1 LCRATGQL
9 HTSEPA
15 LNKNADPKKLMESP
29 LPLPLETIA
38 LYATPLVVGYAGYRY
53 FQNHL
58 LNKTHHVMR
67 EKAKAKRLAR
77 DNVIHETLSL
87 TPDHPQGSFID
98 MDGVS
103 LTEKICTGEI
113 SCTDAVIV
121 CSKRANSTGKKLS
134 AVTEECYDDAYAI
147 ATSFEERRSEGKVS
161 FEDHEVLFGVPVS
174 IKDGFQQKG
183 YDCTMGTAV
192 RCFAPYPEDGL
203 LVKAL
208 KHAGAVPF
216 VRSNIPQLLMMPE
229 SENIIWGV
237 CANPWDVTRT
247 SGGSSGGEAS
257 LISSRCSVS
266 GLGSD
271 VGGSIRI
278 PAHYTGICGFK
289 PTPMRMSSR
298 GQSVPRKNDRNGQIA
313 IRSTC
318 GPMARR

>member
-1 LCRATGQL
+1 MT
-9 HTSEPA
+9 TPF
-15 LNKNADPKKLMESP
+15 P
-29 LPLPLETIA
+29 LSWETVA
-38 LYATPLVVGYAGYRY
+38 LYAAPIAVGYIGY
-53 FQNHL
+53 QIIQKNSLQKIHSSM
-58 LNKTHHVMR
+58 K
-67 EKAKAKRLAR
+67 EKALAKRIAR
-77 DNVIHETLSL
+77 DNIMHRTLSL
-87 TPDHPQGSFID
+87 SPEQYQDSFID

-103 LTEKICTGEI
+103 LTEKIRLGEI
-113 SCTDAVIV
+113 SCTDALIV
-121 CSKRANSTGKKLS
+121 CSKRANSIGKKLF

-147 ATSFEERRSEGKVS
+147 ASHLEGRRANGEVPLS
-161 FEDHEVLFGVPVS
+161 DNEVLFGVPVS

-183 YDCTMGTAV
+183 YDCSMGTAV
-192 RCFAPYPEDGL
+192 RCFAPYSQDGL

-237 CANPWDVTRT
+237 CANPWDITRT

-257 LISSRCSVS
+257 LISARCSVS

-313 IRSTC
+313 IRATC
-318 GPMARR
+318 GPMGRR